1 MLYNRWNDR
10 PIAIVR
16 ECCEI
21 SCPYSWRVCVEI
33 FEYLRLVQA
42 DKVTVPGLLAH
53 MYGRRRSSNK
63 YLATGPT
70 QMLFIDVTQERMVSL
85 EFIKH
90 SNH

>member
-1 MLYNRWNDR
+1 M
-10 PIAIVR
+10 
-16 ECCEI
+16 
-21 SCPYSWRVCVEI
+21 EI